1 MDAQSAVINLTR
13 TFNEAV
19 VEPARARWIGTVR
32 FGAIA
37 NLEIFFAFLAPV
49 SSSEKKEAC
58 PIYSAG

>member
-1 MDAQSAVINLTR
+1 MDVQCTVINLTR

-19 VEPARARWIGTVR
+19 VEPARTRWTGTVK

-37 NLEIFFAFLAPV
+37 NLEIFFDSLAPV